1 MIFRSL
7 TLSNYRVFKDNHAI
21 DLAPRKEGVNT
32 KPIILFGGLNGAGK
46 TSILTGI
53 RLALLGS
60 RAIGRGVSRNEYHEY
75 LKQQINNKALQE
87 DEASNTLIS
96 LTFTHTHQG
105 VHSSYR
111 IERNWSLSQVESVK
125 LYKNDQLESS
135 LSSEQVQSFLAEIIP
150 PRIANLFFFDGEKIA
165 DLAEDSTGTYL
176 KEAVQQLLGIDIVNR
191 LSDDL
196 DLYIKQLTKDHAKS
210 ATQLEIS
217 VIEHEKKE
225 LLIRANKAR
234 EEGDKVN
241 SKLTDIER
249 IVNSLEQD
257 IQERGGAWAETK
269 ESEKQKAEEL
279 LRRQTSLQTKIL
291 NELDGDFP
299 LSLAPKA
306 IKELLDDLEAE
317 RSLKQELN
325 FQDHL
330 AKNINGLSLSLAQEF
345 TELKNTEKLS
355 QSIASFFNNKQHES
369 SSLKFDISDSDYFRL
384 QNQFKSALNSKEE
397 FSILISELE
406 QTESHFEQ
414 LSINIQRAPKEEE
427 LHKLYKQ
434 LRELDTDKSALKLK
448 YGEHLKKA
456 KSYTQKALELA
467 KKLEKIYSSQK
478 TDESISKA
486 QARVETTQTV
496 LSQFNKEL
504 TLLRVQQLEELF
516 VASYRKLARKEDIK
530 LSAQIDPN
538 TFDVKLVD
546 DNGLTINRKSMSA
559 GEKQIFAFAILE
571 ALGKLSGKVLPV
583 VVDTPLGRLDSKHRD
598 KLIKHYF
605 PEAGEQVI
613 LLSTD
618 TEVDK
623 DFFAAISHHVSHVYE
638 INFDQ
643 ESRCSKLTEGYFWT
657 KQHQEIA

>member
-1 MIFRSL
+1 MIFKSL
-7 TLSNYRVFKDNHAI
+7 TLCNYRVFNGKHEI
-21 DLAPRKEGVNT
+21 DLAPRKDGLNT

-60 RAIGRGVSRNEYHEY
+60 KAIGRAVGNKDYHEF
-75 LKQQINNKALQE
+75 LKQQVNYKALQE
-87 DEASNTLIS
+87 NESSIAQIS
-96 LTFTHTHQG
+96 LEFTHTHQG
-105 VHSSYR
+105 IHSTYR
-111 IERNWSLSQVESVK
+111 VEREWSFSQAETVK
-125 LYKNDQLESS
+125 LYQNEQLEG
-135 LSSEQVQSFLAEIIP
+135 LLTNDQVQSFLAEIIP
-150 PRIANLFFFDGEKIA
+150 PRIGNLFFFDGEKIA
-165 DLAEDSTGTYL
+165 DLAEDSTGKYL

-196 DLYIKQLTKDHAKS
+196 ELHIKQITKDQAKS
-210 ATQLEIS
+210 ATKIEIS
-217 VIEHEKKE
+217 TIEQEKKE
-225 LLIRANKAR
+225 LLIRANQER
-234 EEGDKVN
+234 EQEDKV
-241 SKLTDIER
+241 KCQLTDIER
-249 IVNSLEQD
+249 AITSLEQE

-279 LRRQTSLQTKIL
+279 LKRQSSLQTKIL

-299 LSLAPKA
+299 LSLAPNA
-306 IKELLDDLEAE
+306 IKALLDDLEAE
-317 RSLKQELN
+317 RALKQELN
-325 FQDHL
+325 FQDYL
-330 AKNINGLSLSLAQEF
+330 AKNLNGLSVSLAQEF
-345 TELKNTEKLS
+345 TELKNAEKLS
-355 QSIASFFNNKQHES
+355 QSITSFFKNKQYES
-369 SSLKFDISDSDYFRL
+369 STLKFDISDSDYYKL
-384 QNQFKSALNSKEE
+384 QNQFNSSLNSKEE
-397 FSILISELE
+397 LSSLASELI
-406 QTESHFEQ
+406 QTDTHFEQ

-434 LRELDTDKSALKLK
+434 LRDLDTDKVKLK
-448 YGEHLKKA
+448 AQYGEHLKKA
-456 KSYTQKALELA
+456 KSYTQKAVELA

-486 QARVETTQTV
+486 QSRVDATQAV

-504 TLLRVQQLEELF
+504 TLLRVKQLEELF

-530 LSAQIDPN
+530 LSAQIDPI
-538 TFDVKLVD
+538 TFDVVLVD
-546 DNGLTINRKSMSA
+546 DKGLTINRKSMSA

-623 DFFAAISHHVSHVYE
+623 DFFTAISHQVSHVYE

-657 KQHQEIA
+657 KQQQEIA

>member
-1 MIFRSL
+1 MIFKSL
-7 TLSNYRVFKDNHAI
+7 TLSNYRVFNGKHEI
-21 DLAPRKEGVNT
+21 DLAPRKEGLNT

-60 RAIGRGVSRNEYHEY
+60 KAIGRAVGNKDYHEF
-75 LKQQINNKALQE
+75 LKQQVNNKAFQE
-87 DEASNTLIS
+87 NESSIAQIS
-96 LTFTHTHQG
+96 LEFTHTHQG
-105 VHSSYR
+105 IHSTYR
-111 IERNWSLSQVESVK
+111 VEREWSFSQTETVK
-125 LYKNDQLESS
+125 LYQNEQLEG
-135 LSSEQVQSFLAEIIP
+135 LLTNDQVQSFLAEIIP
-150 PRIANLFFFDGEKIA
+150 PRIGNLFFFDGEKIA
-165 DLAEDSTGTYL
+165 DLAEDSTGKYL

-196 DLYIKQLTKDHAKS
+196 DLYIKQITKDQAKS
-210 ATQLEIS
+210 ATKIEIS
-217 VIEHEKKE
+217 TIEQEKKE
-225 LLIRANKAR
+225 LLIRANQER
-234 EEGDKVN
+234 EQEDKV
-241 SKLTDIER
+241 KRQLTDIER
-249 IVNSLEQD
+249 AITSLEQE

-279 LRRQTSLQTKIL
+279 LKRQTSLQTKII

-330 AKNINGLSLSLAQEF
+330 AKNLNGLSLSLAQEF
-345 TELKNTEKLS
+345 TELKNTAKLS
-355 QSIASFFNNKQHES
+355 QSIASFFKNKQHES

-384 QNQFKSALNSKEE
+384 QNQFKSALDSKEE
-397 FSILISELE
+397 FSILTSELE

-456 KSYTQKALELA
+456 KSCTQKALELA

-486 QARVETTQTV
+486 QARVEATQTV

-530 LSAQIDPN
+530 LSAQIDPI

-546 DNGLTINRKSMSA
+546 DNGLAINRKSMSA

-623 DFFAAISHHVSHVYE
+623 NFFAAISNEVSHVYE

-657 KQHQEIA
+657 KQQQEIA

>member
-249 IVNSLEQD
+249 IVNSL
-257 IQERGGAWAETK
+257 
-269 ESEKQKAEEL
+269 
-279 LRRQTSLQTKIL
+279 
-291 NELDGDFP
+291 
-299 LSLAPKA
+299 
-306 IKELLDDLEAE
+306 
-317 RSLKQELN
+317 
-325 FQDHL
+325 
-330 AKNINGLSLSLAQEF
+330 
-345 TELKNTEKLS
+345 
-355 QSIASFFNNKQHES
+355 
-369 SSLKFDISDSDYFRL
+369 
-384 QNQFKSALNSKEE
+384 
-397 FSILISELE
+397 
-406 QTESHFEQ
+406 
-414 LSINIQRAPKEEE
+414 
-427 LHKLYKQ
+427 
-434 LRELDTDKSALKLK
+434 
-448 YGEHLKKA
+448 
-456 KSYTQKALELA
+456 
-467 KKLEKIYSSQK
+467 
-478 TDESISKA
+478 
-486 QARVETTQTV
+486 
-496 LSQFNKEL
+496 
-504 TLLRVQQLEELF
+504 
-516 VASYRKLARKEDIK
+516 
-530 LSAQIDPN
+530 
-538 TFDVKLVD
+538 
-546 DNGLTINRKSMSA
+546 
-559 GEKQIFAFAILE
+559 
-571 ALGKLSGKVLPV
+571 
-583 VVDTPLGRLDSKHRD
+583 
-598 KLIKHYF
+598 
-605 PEAGEQVI
+605 
-613 LLSTD
+613 
-618 TEVDK
+618 
-623 DFFAAISHHVSHVYE
+623 
-638 INFDQ
+638 
-643 ESRCSKLTEGYFWT
+643 
-657 KQHQEIA
+657 